1 MNIAIIGATGQS
13 GRLIMQEALDRGHK
27 VTAIV
32 RSPEKLPQDSAID
45 VVEKDIFELTAA
57 DLTPYDVVVNA
68 FNATFGT
75 EEQHATAGYV
85 LIDALKGHTN
95 TRLAVVGSGG
105 SLFTDESR
113 SERIHESAG
122 FPAQFLDTALQMR
135 KNLEE
140 LQSTSDLN
148 WVYLSPCG
156 LFDAQGKRT
165 GRYATGSDVA
175 LVNSKGEAYTS
186 YADFA
191 IAMLDE
197 IEQPK
202 HRNKRYAVVSES

>member
-1 MNIAIIGATGQS
+1 MINGATGQS
-13 GRLIMQEALDRGHK
+13 GRLVMQEALDRGHQ

-32 RSPEKLPQDSAID
+32 RILEKLPQDSAIKVVVKD
-45 VVEKDIFELTAA
+45 VFELTSA

-75 EEQHATAGYV
+75 EEQHATAGHV
-85 LIDALKGHTN
+85 LIEVLKGHTT
-95 TRLAVVGSGG
+95 TRLAIAGSGG

-113 SERIHESAG
+113 SERIYESAG

-148 WVYLSPCG
+148 
-156 LFDAQGKRT
+156 
-165 GRYATGSDVA
+165 
-175 LVNSKGEAYTS
+175 
-186 YADFA
+186 
-191 IAMLDE
+191 
-197 IEQPK
+197 
-202 HRNKRYAVVSES
+202 

>member
-1 MNIAIIGATGQS
+1 MKIAIIGATGQS
-13 GRLIMQEALDRGHK
+13 GSLVMQEALDRGHQ

-32 RSPEKLPQDSAID
+32 RSPEKLPQDAAVD
-45 VVEKDIFELTAA
+45 VIKKDIFELTAA

-68 FNATFGT
+68 FNATFGS
-75 EEQHATAGYV
+75 EEQHASAGHV
-85 LIDALKGHTN
+85 LIEALKGHTN
-95 TRLAVVGSGG
+95 TRLAIVGSGG

-113 SERIHESAG
+113 SERIHESAS

-165 GRYATGSDVA
+165 GRYDTGNDVA
-175 LVNSKGEAYTS
+175 LVNSKGEGYTS

-197 IEQPK
+197 IEQPE
-202 HRNKRYAVVSES
+202 HRNERYAVVSES